1 MEGQNLVAGTF
12 GSRKS
17 KWAVDTLAEQQSK
30 ARHGGTTKKCWE
42 DLHMLRQG
50 WQLKLLKIMDLLG
63 GKRVL
68 VAYHTEGD
76 RLHTIYR
83 LSWRKLKVEL
93 GIK

>member
-1 MEGQNLVAGTF
+1 MEGQKLVAGTF
-12 GSRKS
+12 AGRKS
-17 KWAVDTLAEQQSK
+17 KGAVDTFAEQPAK

-83 LSWRKLKVEL
+83 LSWRKLKAEL

>member
-1 MEGQNLVAGTF
+1 MEGQKLVAGTF
-12 GSRKS
+12 AGWKS
-17 KWAVDTLAEQQSK
+17 KGSVHTFAEQQTK
-30 ARHGGTTKKCWE
+30 ARHGGTTKKRWE

-50 WQLKLLKIMDLLG
+50 WQLKVLKIMDLLG

-83 LSWRKLKVEL
+83 LPLRKLKVEL